1 MIFYEFCVDFWPSI
15 QVTNFDTPFWKLY
28 DRYVANHRGLKCFSP
43 LCANRYQENILD
55 IFPDIQ
61 LGRLL
66 TFIIILLGMPVHSIK
81 RMSAF
86 IDDKKVFS
94 L

>member
-28 DRYVANHRGLKCFSP
+28 DRYVANT
-43 LCANRYQENILD
+43 YQENILD
-55 IFPDIQ
+55 IFLDIQ
-61 LGRLL
+61 LGRLQ
-66 TFIIILLGMPVHSIK
+66 TFVIILLGMLVHSIK